1 MPLGTGRTAGRPLDS
16 GTISYYTLWYE
27 IVLQEDVMQGK
38 SRESLN
44 RFNYLFGETEALY
57 HEMAHKLGLS
67 DSAMKILYTVCDT
80 GEPCP
85 LQEVCR
91 RSGLSKQTVNS
102 ALRKLE
108 REQVLYLETAGGRGK
123 QVRLT
128 ESGRKLAEST
138 VLRIIEIENAVF
150 GAWATED
157 VQTYL
162 ALTERFLNDVKQR
175 AAALDSCL

>member
-1 MPLGTGRTAGRPLDS
+1 
-16 GTISYYTLWYE
+16 
-27 IVLQEDVMQGK
+27 MQGK

-44 RFNYLFGETEALY
+44 RFNYLFGETDALY

-85 LQEVCR
+85 LQEICR

-108 REQVLYLETAGGRGK
+108 GERVLYLENAGSRGK

-128 ESGRKLAEST
+128 ETGRALAERT
-138 VLRIIEIENAVF
+138 ALRIIEIENEVF
-150 GAWATED
+150 AAWTPAD

-175 AAALDSCL
+175 AAALDSHP

>member
-150 GAWATED
+150 GAWAPED

>member
-1 MPLGTGRTAGRPLDS
+1 
-16 GTISYYTLWYE
+16 
-27 IVLQEDVMQGK
+27 MQSK
-38 SRESLN
+38 SQDSLN

-57 HEMAHKLGLS
+57 HEMSHKLGLA

-108 REQVLYLETAGGRGK
+108 GEGVLYLQSTGSRGK
-123 QVRLT
+123 QVCLT
-128 ESGRKLAEST
+128 EAGRALAART
-138 VLRIIEIENAVF
+138 VVRIIEMENAVLA
-150 GAWATED
+150 GWDPRD
-157 VQTYL
+157 VQAYL
-162 ALTERFLNDVKQR
+162 AFTERFLTDLKAR
-175 AAALDSCL
+175 ASALDPRP

>member
-1 MPLGTGRTAGRPLDS
+1 
-16 GTISYYTLWYE
+16 
-27 IVLQEDVMQGK
+27 MQGK

-91 RSGLSKQTVNS
+91 RSGLSKQTANS

-108 REQVLYLETAGGRGK
+108 AEGIVFLESAGPRAK
-123 QVRLT
+123 RVCLT
-128 ESGRKLAEST
+128 EAGRALTRRT
-138 VLRIIEIENAVF
+138 VEKIIRMENDVF
-150 GAWATED
+150 AGWSPAD
-157 VQTYL
+157 VQAYL
-162 ALTERFLNDVKQR
+162 ALTERFLNDLRRQS
-175 AAALDSCL
+175 AALDDGV

>member
-1 MPLGTGRTAGRPLDS
+1 
-16 GTISYYTLWYE
+16 
-27 IVLQEDVMQGK
+27 MQGK

-44 RFNYLFGETEALY
+44 RFNYLFGETDALY

-85 LQEVCR
+85 LQEICR

-108 REQVLYLETAGGRGK
+108 GERVLYLENAGSRGK

-128 ESGRKLAEST
+128 ETGRVLAERT
-138 VLRIIEIENAVF
+138 ALRIIEIENEVF
-150 GAWATED
+150 AAWTPED

-175 AAALDSCL
+175 AAALDSHP